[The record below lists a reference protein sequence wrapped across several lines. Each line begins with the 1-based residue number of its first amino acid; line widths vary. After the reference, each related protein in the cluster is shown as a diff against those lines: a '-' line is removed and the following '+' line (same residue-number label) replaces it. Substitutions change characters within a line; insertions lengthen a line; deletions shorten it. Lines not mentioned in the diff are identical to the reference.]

1 MTKTLR
7 GKILLSTGI
16 ALFCMQLV
24 LIAVLLWFSGVQQ
37 DLLETMEHQSHEK
50 LIHTIKLSY
59 EEQQNLARIG
69 VESVAGNPEV
79 LKAFAD
85 RDRDQLAQLCLPVY
99 ERIKEMGVSQFGFI
113 DENLHSFLRLHNLQK
128 VGDDISYRSSLNK
141 ARETKQV
148 VAGLEEGKAGFGFRA
163 VVPLLEDGRFIGAV
177 EYGFDF
183 GERFATGLQQNTGAE
198 VFLYKYESGE
208 SILISGTSEEDKYQV
223 QQANIQHAVTTGA
236 PQHEDIEQAVAI
248 IYPFTDVNGRGLGYI
263 KVVHPSG
270 ALATANQALYQ
281 ALFLSLIVWLLG
293 LAAIY
298 YVVSRGLRPLDMV
311 VDTIEQMKL
320 KGFSFKF
327 DGASADTE
335 IGKMITSMQDL
346 SELLHK
352 SMHVMQERSLET
364 ANSLTKLNSEVN
376 TAKKAVAAVITIT
389 NSFSDQF
396 NHVVESTR
404 QASTALNEIAKGAEE
419 IAGAATT
426 TAENSNQT
434 NQKALDT
441 SDKAKRVN
449 QDIDKMIQ
457 ASHAAVESVS
467 VMQSLSNEIGTIL
480 EVILTVAE
488 ETNLLALNAAIEA
501 ARAGDQGRGFAV
513 VAEEIRKLAEN
524 TKESTHT
531 ISTLINRISSS

>member
-1 MTKTLR
+1 M
-7 GKILLSTGI
+7 
-16 ALFCMQLV
+16 
-24 LIAVLLWFSGVQQ
+24 
-37 DLLETMEHQSHEK
+37 
-50 LIHTIKLSY
+50 
-59 EEQQNLARIG
+59 
-69 VESVAGNPEV
+69 
-79 LKAFAD
+79 
-85 RDRDQLAQLCLPVY
+85 
-99 ERIKEMGVSQFGFI
+99 
-113 DENLHSFLRLHNLQK
+113 
-128 VGDDISYRSSLNK
+128 
-141 ARETKQV
+141 
-148 VAGLEEGKAGFGFRA
+148 
-163 VVPLLEDGRFIGAV
+163 
-177 EYGFDF
+177 
-183 GERFATGLQQNTGAE
+183 
-198 VFLYKYESGE
+198 
-208 SILISGTSEEDKYQV
+208 
-223 QQANIQHAVTTGA
+223 
-236 PQHEDIEQAVAI
+236 
-248 IYPFTDVNGRGLGYI
+248 
-263 KVVHPSG
+263 
-270 ALATANQALYQ
+270 
-281 ALFLSLIVWLLG
+281 LG

-376 TAKKAVAAVITIT
+376 TAKKAVAAVITTT

-531 ISTLINRISSS
+531 ISTLINRISSSTTQVVDAIQNIDLATTSSAQLVGEMLADIYDMTHKVGGINAQIENVAAATEEQTAGVSRYQFR